1 MGYGQKPASADAAQK
16 QGWFSATAAAK
27 LLKCKTKAI
36 QEVLKPCSYYATGL
50 RGAHTPFYDVR
61 DLLDLA
67 SGNVSTW
74 SKERLESVT
83 ALMGQ
88 IKSYKVAKIVSL
100 FYKANVR
107 YLEWFGTPD
116 YPIASPRVIMEAMI
130 EQRGKKLTIFAKGKT
145 LVKMLGSKG
154 VRIDKFPFSEMTETE
169 FAEWKKANGYP

>member
-1 MGYGQKPASADAAQK
+1 MGCRFYDADTAQK
-16 QGWFSATAAAK
+16 HGLYSATAAAR
-27 LLKCKTKAI
+27 LLKVKTAAIKAI
-36 QEVLKPCSYYATGL
+36 LKPCAYFATGL

-67 SGNVSTW
+67 SGNVSIW
-74 SKERLESVT
+74 SKEKIEAVT

-88 IKSYKVAKIVSL
+88 IKSYKVAKIVSI

-116 YPIASPRVIMEAMI
+116 YPIASPRIIMEAMI

-154 VRIDKFPFSEMTETE
+154 VRIDKFPFSELTQDQ
-169 FAEWKKANGYP
+169 FAEWKKANGYS